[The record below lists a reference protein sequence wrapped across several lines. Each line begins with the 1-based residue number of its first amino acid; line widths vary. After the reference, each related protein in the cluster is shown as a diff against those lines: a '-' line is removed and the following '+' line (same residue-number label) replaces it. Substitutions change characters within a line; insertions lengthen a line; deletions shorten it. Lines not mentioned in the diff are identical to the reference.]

1 MAKKE
6 TYEAPQ
12 TQMSEVELEQGFMT
26 ASVFDPKDEHDNS
39 VSIEGH
45 GFGSSV
51 DYFEGANASQWD
63 NTTTN

>member
-1 MAKKE
+1 MKKKP
-6 TYEAPQ
+6 YEAPR
-12 TQMSEVELEQGFMT
+12 TTKTDVELEQGFMN
-26 ASVFDPKDEHDNS
+26 ASVFAPEDGHDDG